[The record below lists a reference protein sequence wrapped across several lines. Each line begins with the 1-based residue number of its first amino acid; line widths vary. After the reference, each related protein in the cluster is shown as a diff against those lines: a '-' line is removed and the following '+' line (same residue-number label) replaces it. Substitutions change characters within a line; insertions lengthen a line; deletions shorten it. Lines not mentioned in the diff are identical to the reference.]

1 MLTGLKN
8 ISYISCLCYFIIKLH
23 LYSSYLHNRSL
34 VAAYGYTFIEL
45 IDCNPNLIGS
55 TKADLRDILL
65 MDCISFEII
74 SKDSLRLWSYQ
85 LLSQRWVPSLPL

>member
-8 ISYISCLCYFIIKLH
+8 SSSISCLCYFIIKLH
-23 LYSSYLHNRSL
+23 LHSYLHSRSL

-55 TKADLRDILL
+55 TKADLHEILL

-74 SKDSLRLWSYQ
+74 SKDSLGLWSYL
-85 LLSQRWVPSLPL
+85 LLS

>member
-1 MLTGLKN
+1 MVKSADMLTGLKN
-8 ISYISCLCYFIIKLH
+8 SSSISCLCYFIIKLH
-23 LYSSYLHNRSL
+23 LHSSYLHSRSL

-55 TKADLRDILL
+55 TKADLHEILL

-74 SKDSLRLWSYQ
+74 SKDSLGLWSYL
-85 LLSQRWVPSLPL
+85 LLS